1 MVRDTRSVAEAV
13 LRRSGWLEGRGELIA
28 PLLAH
33 GRIVRLAAGQ
43 WAQAEGDEATGV
55 LVVLSGAVQS
65 LCKAPGDREV
75 IIGLAGPGAA
85 LGQTVRFG
93 GGPRLVT
100 AICQEESE
108 LLIVSDRALT
118 RIATEAPTLWEAV
131 AALIYR
137 QMRELVLRLAEM
149 TALPPRQRLAA
160 RLEAMARRGGPV
172 RVTQQAL
179 GEMVGLTRK
188 TVNAHLAEFETEGLV
203 RRTYGGVEVLDAAR
217 LRRVAET

>member
-1 MVRDTRSVAEAV
+1 MDPKAAAAA
-13 LRRSGWLEGRGELIA
+13 LLKRSGWLDGRHELIA

-55 LVVLSGAVQS
+55 LVVLSGALTS
-65 LCKAPGDREV
+65 MCKAPGDREV
-75 IIGLAGPGAA
+75 IIGVAGPGAA

-100 AICQEESE
+100 CICQEDSE

-118 RIATEAPTLWEAV
+118 RIAAEAPGLWEAV

-137 QMRELVLRLAEM
+137 QMRELVQRLAEM

-160 RLEAMARRGGPV
+160 RLEAMARRGGPL
-172 RVTQQAL
+172 RVTQTAL

-188 TVNAHLAEFETEGLV
+188 TVNARLAEFERAGLV
-203 RRTYGGVEVLDAAR
+203 RRTYGGLEVLDPAR
-217 LRRVAET
+217 LRRIAET